1 MPTSRGALRN
11 RTDRQPVD
19 SVDWSRTKFG
29 ERLLAEEQPR
39 LDEMVRRLHG
49 DVLVWSGPF
58 AESARGVKRCMARRC
73 LYLSDGRS
81 KACDELGMATFA
93 SRLAALPLP
102 DNSVDGFVLHH
113 SLELEGDPRRA
124 LREVGRVIA
133 PGGRICICAF
143 NSFSAWGLRR
153 LYGRFRADVFSDV
166 RFVNP
171 LRLFDWLALLGLQLD
186 QPAEYLGF
194 GAPVNIARSL
204 PVGGGPFGSR
214 RLAGWIGDARPPL
227 GAVLLASAV
236 KQSQGASF
244 AGPTRPLRG
253 RKLAAAS
260 YPRTWARGR
269 HCRG

>member
-1 MPTSRGALRN
+1 M
-11 RTDRQPVD
+11 
-19 SVDWSRTKFG
+19 DWSRTRFG

-58 AESARGVKRCMARRC
+58 SESAGGVKRCMARRC
-73 LYLSDGRS
+73 LYLSNGRS

-93 SRLAALPLP
+93 GRLAALPLP
-102 DNSVDGFVLHH
+102 NNSVDGFVLHH

-124 LREVGRVIA
+124 LREVGRVVA
-133 PGGRICICAF
+133 PGGRIGICAF

-166 RFVNP
+166 KFVNP

-194 GAPVNIARSL
+194 GAPVNVARTHRA
-204 PVGGGPFGSR
+204 GGGQRF
-214 RLAGWIGDARPPL
+214 AGWIGDARPPL

-236 KQSQGASF
+236 KQTQGASF
-244 AGPTRPLRG
+244 AGPPQPLRG

-260 YPRTWARGR
+260 YPRAGAPGLR
-269 HCRG
+269 CRG

>member
-1 MPTSRGALRN
+1 
-11 RTDRQPVD
+11 
-19 SVDWSRTKFG
+19 VDWSRTKFG

-39 LDEMVRRLHG
+39 RDEMVRRLHG
-49 DVLVWSGPF
+49 DVLVWAGPF
-58 AESARGVKRCMARRC
+58 SESAGGVKRCMARRC

-81 KACDELGMATFA
+81 KAGDELGMATFA
-93 SRLAALPLP
+93 GRLEALPLP
-102 DNSVDGFVLHH
+102 NNSVDGFVLHH
-113 SLELEGDPRRA
+113 SLELEDDPRRA
-124 LREVGRVIA
+124 LREVGRVVA

-166 RFVNP
+166 KFVNP

-194 GAPVNIARSL
+194 GAPVNVARTL
-204 PVGGGPFGSR
+204 RAGGGPSGGQRF
-214 RLAGWIGDARPPL
+214 AGWIGDARPPL

-236 KQSQGASF
+236 KQTQRASF
-244 AGPTRPLRG
+244 AGPPRPLRG

-260 YPRTWARGR
+260 YPRAGAPGLR
-269 HCRG
+269 CRG